1 MKEHIHQIVSEIKK
15 DGAVGLYGNGDFGL
29 MQPSY
34 VKRLECFFNGVHSKD
49 HDVDF
54 FWPMVYYNINE
65 KTLGILSYNKGKEIG
80 ENITAFI
87 SSYQHGV
94 IPFSLVS
101 GDFKVDYDGR
111 LYTFKQKTNRTKIP
125 RKILGIN
132 TPFETD
138 CNKMVDIEIPLTMG
152 DIAKKTSNSKEM
164 AYLTTFQM
172 GIRNPSI
179 RGESTRP
186 TSATLQVVSPK
197 NMHDEM
203 SNTINKEDINV
214 FIDVLGGELFGE
226 YFNEIEQIKRRNR
239 CCDKILKPHETR
251 GFRVGERLSIK
262 KEKEI

>member
-1 MKEHIHQIVSEIKK
+1 MKEQIQQIVSEIKK
-15 DGAVGLYGNGDFGL
+15 ESVVGLYGNGDFGV

-34 VKRLECFFNGVHSKD
+34 VKRLEDFFTNVRSKYD
-49 HDVDF
+49 DTDY
-54 FWPMVYYNINE
+54 FWPMIYYNINE

-101 GDFKVDYDGR
+101 GYFKVDYDGR
-111 LYTFKQKTNRTKIP
+111 LYTLKQKTNRTKIP
-125 RKILGIN
+125 RKFLGIN
-132 TPFETD
+132 TPFETE
-138 CNKMVDIEIPLTMG
+138 CTKMVDIEIPLTMG
-152 DIAKKTSNSKEM
+152 DIAKKTSNPKEM
-164 AYLTTFQM
+164 TYLTTFQM
-172 GIRNPSI
+172 EIRNPSI

-186 TSATLQVVSPK
+186 THATLQVASPK

-203 SNTINKEDINV
+203 SNTISKEDINV
-214 FIDVLGGELFGE
+214 FIDALGGELFGE

-239 CCDKILKPHETR
+239 YCDKILKPHETR